1 MGRQSIDTVFV
12 LPPRP
17 KGVAPGRWLYDALR
31 SAILD
36 GRLRAGARL
45 PATRALAAEY
55 GVARGT
61 VVGVFE
67 QLASEG
73 YLEARVGSG
82 TRVRA
87 VLPDRLLQ
95 ATRTPVTSRREAPA
109 RRISGFAKRAQL
121 MRPLNLGPARAF
133 RANQP
138 ALDLFPARL
147 WAQVA
152 GRRLRRSSSELL
164 AGSDPLG
171 FLPLREQVAA
181 YLTTSRGASC
191 TPERVAIVP
200 GGQAAI
206 DVIAR
211 LLIEPGDVVAVE
223 NPGYIGAVRLFEA
236 YGARL
241 VPADVDDEGI
251 VVDALKRTRAR
262 LVYVTPA
269 HQFPLCV
276 SMPLARR
283 LALLEWARSRNA
295 LIFEDDYDSEYRYEG
310 RPLPAM
316 QGLDDAGCVI
326 FSGSFSKTLFPGLRL
341 AYVVVPDDLVDPLA
355 AVLSLMNRHAQM
367 LDQAVL
373 ADFMEAGHFGRH
385 LRRMREVYAQRLGV
399 LLAAAKDQLDGMLT
413 VSDVEAGLQ
422 TVGWLAPGFTGG
434 DVVAAAARHDVQLL
448 AISRFALTSYPRE
461 GLQIGFAA
469 VDEKEIRRG
478 VDVLELVLRRLRRR
492 RR

>member
-1 MGRQSIDTVFV
+1 
-12 LPPRP
+12 
-17 KGVAPGRWLYDALR
+17 
-31 SAILD
+31 
-36 GRLRAGARL
+36 
-45 PATRALAAEY
+45 
-55 GVARGT
+55 
-61 VVGVFE
+61 
-67 QLASEG
+67 
-73 YLEARVGSG
+73 
-82 TRVRA
+82 
-87 VLPDRLLQ
+87 
-95 ATRTPVTSRREAPA
+95 
-109 RRISGFAKRAQL
+109 
-121 MRPLNLGPARAF
+121 
-133 RANQP
+133 
-138 ALDLFPARL
+138 
-147 WAQVA
+147 
-152 GRRLRRSSSELL
+152 
-164 AGSDPLG
+164 
-171 FLPLREQVAA
+171 
-181 YLTTSRGASC
+181 
-191 TPERVAIVP
+191 
-200 GGQAAI
+200 
-206 DVIAR
+206 
-211 LLIEPGDVVAVE
+211 
-223 NPGYIGAVRLFEA
+223 
-236 YGARL
+236 
-241 VPADVDDEGI
+241 
-251 VVDALKRTRAR
+251 
-262 LVYVTPA
+262 
-269 HQFPLCV
+269 
-276 SMPLARR
+276 MPLARR